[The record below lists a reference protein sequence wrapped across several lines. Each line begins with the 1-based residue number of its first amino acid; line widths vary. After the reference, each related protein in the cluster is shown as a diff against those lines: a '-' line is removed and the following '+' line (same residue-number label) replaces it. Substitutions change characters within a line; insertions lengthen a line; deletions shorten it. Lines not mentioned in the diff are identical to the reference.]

1 MAVQNSTLNVSII
14 TARPELWLES
24 NFETAGGKTAIA
36 QRLVDYIQ
44 RIISGNELAYG
55 TSQPPSLALS
65 ITGNA
70 VRASGTL
77 TCVSVIAT
85 DTVLINGVEF
95 AAVNSGA
102 TGNQF
107 VRTADNTVTATN
119 LAAAINASVTA
130 LVSGYVTATSA
141 LGVVTVYSTN
151 YGIFGNQVT
160 MSTTGGT
167 ITSSVTRLAGG
178 IADATAQ
185 TLSF

>member
-1 MAVQNSTLNVSII
+1 MSVQTSTLKVTLI
-14 TARPELWLES
+14 TARSNGWLTT
-24 NFETAGGKTAIA
+24 NFETAGGPHAIA
-36 QRLVDYIQ
+36 QRLSDYIT
-44 RIISGNELAYG
+44 RIQCGNELAYG
-55 TSQPPSLALS
+55 TSQPPSIAMS
-65 ITGNA
+65 IEGNA

-85 DTVLINGVEF
+85 NTVLINGVEF

-107 VRTADNTVTATN
+107 VRSATDSVTATN

-130 LVSGYVTATSA
+130 LVSGYVTAVASSN
-141 LGVVTVYSTN
+141 VVTVYSTN
-151 YGIFGNQVT
+151 YGIYGNQVT

-167 ITSSVTRLAGG
+167 ITSSVTRLASG
-178 IADATAQ
+178 AVDATSQ